1 MKTMVITA
9 MNTEMNQLF
18 DFYLDAWAYC
28 LKHKIPLNRIKKNSF
43 RTWRI
48 ELKGVKKNG

>member
-1 MKTMVITA
+1 MTLM
-9 MNTEMNQLF
+9 F

-28 LKHKIPLNRIKKNSF
+28 RNHKIPLRFIKKNDF

-48 ELKGVKKNG
+48 ELKGVTKNV